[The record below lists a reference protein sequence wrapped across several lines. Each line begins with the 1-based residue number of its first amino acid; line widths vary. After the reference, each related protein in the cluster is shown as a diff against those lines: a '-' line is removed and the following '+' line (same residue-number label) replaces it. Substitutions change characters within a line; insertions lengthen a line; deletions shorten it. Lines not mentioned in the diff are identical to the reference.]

1 MKTPRSRESFDK
13 IGENSREWGEE
24 KEDGVIY
31 TVSLKKVR
39 HQTTSTSLQKLTHG
53 ENWFQPLQWETMKLR
68 TLKAGTV
75 ERLVENLAPEDVED
89 QDTNSMHLNVF
100 LATYRAFTTADQ
112 VLDILFRRYK
122 EYKECRRR
130 GENGKDSRH
139 DVCRIIQSV
148 LCIWMDIYQ
157 DDFDDPPA
165 YRLLHRVLEFAE
177 SHMSDG
183 ELARHTRHKLDRLRR
198 NEALKGQQ
206 KISVP
211 NGHHLTGSEDVLFI
225 ENSDS
230 ERPLELDTIS
240 VQTMADQ
247 LTYMDAELFKK
258 VVPHHCLG
266 SVWSRRDKKCKS
278 TTDAPTVKATIA
290 QFNAVS
296 FLVIATILRNT
307 SISTED
313 RVRIIEKWVD
323 IAQECRILKNFSS
336 LKAIISGLQ
345 SNPIYRLS
353 ETWAAVS
360 KEKSDEYEEL
370 CTIFSEENNQMT
382 WREILV
388 KEGTAKYADTSKSQ
402 LKHVRKENM
411 QKIQA
416 QRLSGVMQGTVPYL
430 GTFLTDLMMLDTAMP
445 DTVDT
450 NLINFEKKKKEF
462 EVLAQ
467 IQLLQKTAQNYNI
480 MPEPRFKAWFDS
492 VEHLRYEE
500 SYRLSCEVQP
510 LSESMSPPAQSSG
523 KERSL
528 RKRISRLFSTS
539 DWETSSANSNTS
551 QSEDRVSETSMPDS
565 PDSLMPEKMSASSSS
580 SSLTSLEMST
590 SPYKAYDSSSN
601 CVIRVSLSG
610 ESDNIYK
617 SVLLTHQDHTPGV
630 IKSLMT
636 KFNLEAAEAEEYKLV
651 QKLPDGELQIPDH
664 GNCFYAINQ
673 SVEPNFILR
682 KKSEEGELHRKSKK
696 RTTLRKL
703 MEVVTTQS

>member
-1 MKTPRSRESFDK
+1 MKTPRSSLDKSGESSREFNMDVPCVCVQ
-13 IGENSREWGEE
+13 GESSREWGEE

-39 HQTTSTSLQKLTHG
+39 HQTTTTS
-53 ENWFQPLQWETMKLR
+53 LQWETMKLR

-100 LATYRAFTTADQ
+100 LATYRAFTTADE
-112 VLDILFRRYK
+112 VLDILFRRAFTTAD
-122 EYKECRRR
+122 EVLDILFR
-130 GENGKDSRH
+130 
-139 DVCRIIQSV
+139 RIIQSV

-177 SHMSDG
+177 AHMSDG
-183 ELARHTRHKLDRLRR
+183 ELARQTRHKLDRLRR

-206 KISVP
+206 KMSVP
-211 NGHHLTGSEDVLFI
+211 NGHHLTSNEDVLFI
-225 ENSDS
+225 EGSDS
-230 ERPLELDTIS
+230 EQPLEFDTIS
-240 VQTMADQ
+240 VRTMADQ

-266 SVWSRRDKKCKS
+266 SVWSRRDKKGKS

-296 FLVIATILRNT
+296 FLVIATILRST
-307 SISTED
+307 SISIEE
-313 RVRIIEKWVD
+313 RVRIIEKWID

-353 ETWAAVS
+353 DTWAAVS
-360 KEKSDEYEEL
+360 KEKSEEYEEL

-388 KEGTAKYADTSKSQ
+388 KEGTAKYADTSNSQ
-402 LKHVRKENM
+402 VKHVRKENM

-445 DTVDT
+445 DTVDS

-480 MPEPRFKAWFDS
+480 VPEPSFQAWFDS

-510 LSESMSPPAQSSG
+510 LSESMSPPAQSSR

-565 PDSLMPEKMSASSSS
+565 PDSLMPEKMS
-580 SSLTSLEMST
+580 T

-630 IKSLMT
+630 IKSLMS
-636 KFNLEAAEAEEYKLV
+636 KFNLDAEEAEEYRLV

-703 MEVVTTQS
+703 MEVVSTQS